1 VAILAII
8 VFCMSNITIK
18 DKVFTPSI
26 SEEEIQKQV
35 KRVASELNHD
45 MEGKDPIFLGVL
57 NGSFI
62 FAADL
67 YREITVPSEISFVKM
82 ASYVGT
88 NTTGKVKQLLGLNVD
103 VTDRTVVIVE
113 DIVDTGLTMQQMIA
127 TLKEHNPREIQ
138 ICTLLVKPDKLK
150 VELDIKYAAFKIPND
165 FILGYGLDYDGYGR
179 NLKSIYTVV
188 E

>member
-1 VAILAII
+1 MDEIK
-8 VFCMSNITIK
+8 IK

-26 SEEEIQKQV
+26 SAEEISKQV
-35 KRVASELNHD
+35 KRVADELNRD
-45 MEGKDPIFLGVL
+45 MEGKNPIFLGVL

-67 YREITVPSEISFVKM
+67 YREVTVPSEITFVKM
-82 ASYVGT
+82 ASYEGT
-88 NTTGKVKQLLGLNVD
+88 TTTGKVKELLGLSVD

-127 TLKEHNPREIQ
+127 TLKKHNPKDIQ
-138 ICTLLVKPDKLK
+138 ICSLLVKPEKLK
-150 VELDIKYAAFKIPND
+150 VDLDIKYVAFNIPND

-179 NLKSIYTVV
+179 NLKQIYTVV

>member
-1 VAILAII
+1 MDEIQ
-8 VFCMSNITIK
+8 IK

-26 SEEEIQKQV
+26 SAEEIQKQV
-35 KRVASELNHD
+35 KRVADELNRD
-45 MEGKDPIFLGVL
+45 MEGKNPIFLGVL

-82 ASYVGT
+82 ASYQGT
-88 NTTGKVKQLLGLNVD
+88 TTTGKVKELLGLSVD

-127 TLKEHNPREIQ
+127 SLKKHNPKDIQ

-150 VELDIKYAAFKIPND
+150 VDLDIKYVAFNIPND

-179 NLKSIYTVV
+179 NLKQIYTVV